1 VSTTQAAP
9 STGSGAKQGDLFLRV
24 DNLAV
29 TFPSEDGR
37 VEAVRGLS
45 FDVRRGET
53 LCIVGESGSG
63 KSVTSQAIMGLHKGT
78 KAEVTGEIWL
88 DGQELVSLAD
98 RDMRA
103 LRGSKMA
110 MIFQDPLS
118 SLHPFYRVGVQL
130 AEAYQVHHDVNK
142 KEAMSR
148 AGDMLD
154 KVGIPSARKRLE
166 DYPFQFSGG
175 MRQRVMI
182 AMALMNDPELLIAD
196 EPTTALDVTVQAQIL
211 ELIKDLQRDFGTA
224 VLLITHDLGVVA
236 EVADEIVV
244 MYGGQCVE
252 RGNADEVFYEPKMPY
267 TWGLMTSVPRLDR
280 DLKGSLEPI
289 PGTPPSLINLP
300 SGCVFHARCGYSRFV
315 GGPCWGDAPTLEPTP
330 ADSAHMS
337 RCHLPAESRDG
348 LWQARANGE
357 IVPDVLA
364 APPEA
369 PEPMPAIKT
378 TGSEA

>member
-1 VSTTQAAP
+1 M
-9 STGSGAKQGDLFLRV
+9 RV

-29 TFPSEDGR
+29 TFPSEDGF
-37 VEAVRGLS
+37 VKAVRGLS
-45 FDVRRGET
+45 FDVHRGET
-53 LCIVGESGSG
+53 VCIVGESGSG
-63 KSVTSQAIMGLHKGT
+63 KSVTSQAIMGLHKGS

-88 DGQELVSLAD
+88 DGQELVGLAE

-130 AEAYQVHHDVNK
+130 AEAYRVHHDVSK
-142 KEAMSR
+142 KEATER
-148 AGDMLD
+148 AADMLD

-182 AMALMNDPELLIAD
+182 AMALMNDPQLLIAD

-244 MYGGQCVE
+244 MYGGQAVE
-252 RGNADEVFYEPKMPY
+252 RGNADQVFYEPKMPY

-280 DLKGSLEPI
+280 DLKSTLEPI
-289 PGTPPSLINLP
+289 PGTPPSMINLP
-300 SGCVFHARCGYSRFV
+300 TGCVFHARCGYSRFV
-315 GGPCWGDAPTLEPTP
+315 GGPCWGEAPTLEQTP
-330 ADSAHMS
+330 ADSSHFS
-337 RCHLPAESRDG
+337 RCHLPAEARDG
-348 LWQARANGE
+348 LWKARSTGSV
-357 IVPDVLA
+357 VPDVLDA
-364 APPEA
+364 APDS
-369 PEPMPAIKT
+369 PEPIPVVAS

>member
-1 VSTTQAAP
+1 MSTSEATA
-9 STGSGAKQGDLFLRV
+9 TVGGKQLGEPFLKV
-24 DNLAV
+24 QNLAV

-37 VEAVRGLS
+37 VQAVRGLS

-53 LCIVGESGSG
+53 VCIVGESGSG
-63 KSVTSQAIMGLHKGT
+63 KSVTSQAILGLHKGS

-88 DGQELVSLAD
+88 DGQELVKLSD
-98 RDMRA
+98 RDMRS

-142 KEAMSR
+142 KQAMER
-148 AGDMLD
+148 AADMLD

-252 RGNADEVFYEPKMPY
+252 RGTADEIFYQPKMPY
-267 TWGLMTSVPRLDR
+267 TWGLMTSVPRLDQN
-280 DLKGSLEPI
+280 LKGELEPI

-300 SGCVFHARCGYSRFV
+300 SGCVFHARCGYSRYV
-315 GGPCWGDAPTLEPTP
+315 GGSCWTDAPVLEST
-330 ADSAHMS
+330 DGTSHLS
-337 RCHLPAESRDG
+337 RCHLPAGARDS
-348 LWQARANGE
+348 LWTARSTGTV
-357 IVPDVLA
+357 VPPVLDKA
-364 APPEA
+364 PEA
-369 PEPMPAIKT
+369 PEPLPVAT
-378 TGSEA
+378 SSGSEA

>member
-1 VSTTQAAP
+1 MPAP
-9 STGSGAKQGDLFLRV
+9 TNDSRAPFLRV
-24 DNLAV
+24 ENLAV
-29 TFPSEDGR
+29 TFPSEDGE
-37 VEAVRGLS
+37 VKAVRGLS
-45 FDVRRGET
+45 FEVRRGET
-53 LCIVGESGSG
+53 VCIVGESGSG
-63 KSVTSQAIMGLHKGT
+63 KSVTSQAIMGLHKGS
-78 KAEVTGEIWL
+78 KAKVTGEVWL
-88 DGQELVSLAD
+88 DNQELVRLSD
-98 RDMRA
+98 RDMRS

-130 AEAYQVHHDVNK
+130 AEAYQVHHNVSK
-142 KEAMSR
+142 KEATER
-148 AGDMLD
+148 AAAMLD
-154 KVGIPSARKRLE
+154 KVGIPSARKRLD

-236 EVADEIVV
+236 ETADEIVV
-244 MYGGQCVE
+244 MYGGQAVE
-252 RGNADEVFYEPKMPY
+252 RGNVDEVFYKPKMPY

-280 DLKGSLEPI
+280 DQKGELEPI

-315 GGPCWGDAPTLEPTP
+315 GGPCWEDAPTLEPTP
-330 ADSAHMS
+330 AGAAHLS
-337 RCHLPAESRDG
+337 RCHLPVEARDG
-348 LWQARANGE
+348 LWTARINGAL
-357 IVPDVLA
+357 VPEVLTA
-364 APPEA
+364 APDA
-369 PEPMPAIKT
+369 PEPIPVVANSV
-378 TGSEA
+378 SEA